1 MEKITVDE
9 LIKLPKA
16 ALKGKIIIFPTD
28 TVYGVGCLL
37 NDKEGIEK
45 IYQMK
50 KRDYGK
56 PIAVLCAN
64 LKQVNE
70 ISDFPEYANK
80 YTIHWPGA
88 LTIILNNKSHNGTIA
103 VRIPDSNVS
112 YRILKNFGP
121 MNTTS
126 VNYSGEPEINNLDE
140 MEEKFGQYVDYLVTD
155 YEIFS
160 NQPSTVISCVSDELK
175 IIRNGGIKF

>member
-9 LIKLPKA
+9 LIKLPVE
-16 ALKGKIIIFPTD
+16 ALKGKIIIYPTD
-28 TVYGVGCLL
+28 TVYGVGCLF
-37 NDKEGIEK
+37 NDLEGIEK

-64 LKQVNE
+64 LKQVKE
-70 ISDFPEYANK
+70 ISDLKEFVLP
-80 YTIHWPGA
+80 YTNHWPGA
-88 LTIILNNKSHNGTIA
+88 LTIILNNKENTGTIA

-112 YRILKNFGP
+112 YQILRHFGP

-126 VNYSGEPEINNLDE
+126 VNYSGEKEINNLDE
-140 MEEKFGQYVDYLVTD
+140 MESLFSEYVDYLVTD

-160 NQPSTVISCVSDELK
+160 NQPSTIISCVSKDVK